1 MLKCGHKN
9 DEKILAR
16 MSIETYLTF
25 IVAATV
31 LILAPGPS
39 VMVIVSHA
47 MSLGVH
53 NSLFTIAGI
62 ALSDIF
68 FISIAAFGLATFV
81 LVSASLLPI
90 IKWCGV
96 AYLIWL
102 GIQQWPGQEKLES
115 YEEKTVDRRPYWSL
129 FLQGF
134 AVNTTN
140 PKALIFYA
148 AFFPPFLNPDVS
160 IVSQL
165 LILLITFIVISIVVS
180 LCYAILAA
188 KSSNF
193 FSNPKKRKIQSK
205 ITALLLILA
214 GVILGVAE

>member
-9 DEKILAR
+9 DEKILAC

-47 MSLGVH
+47 MSLGVP

-81 LVSASLLPI
+81 LVSVSLLPI
-90 IKWCGV
+90 IKWFGV
-96 AYLIWL
+96 VYLIWL

-115 YEEKTVDRRPYWSL
+115 YEEKTVDRRPCWSL

-140 PKALIFYA
+140 PKALIFYV
-148 AFFPPFLNPDVS
+148 AFFPPFLNPDAS

-180 LCYAILAA
+180 LFYAILAA

-193 FSNPKKRKIQSK
+193 FSNPKKRKIQYK